1 MKKNVIKK
9 ILFSLFLSLI
19 ICLST
24 NVYAEVK
31 VGDIVKNGDVLG
43 AENGTELVFYRNNE
57 IISDIVNLGPITF
70 GTLPN
75 NIWGN
80 SSSLPSDYFE
90 NIENISIYWK
100 VVSIHNGTYGGWPC
114 YELIPFNY
122 TKPTFEI
129 ECNPIQVS
137 PGQVSNCSLYVNY
150 QKRINNISFKLNTD
164 KFDIKDEMVG
174 ELFENLKL
182 EDSTYSLIAKDS
194 MQDNENVTKVV
205 VLNFSLSLKDGEK
218 AIDDNNINVTSIS
231 YDDALSSHDVNDQ
244 ISTTVKSEVTST
256 DNQNDIENPKTNN
269 SLYYILLFVGI
280 IMFFSLVILKYKNK
294 KEQ

>member
-75 NIWGN
+75 NIWGD
-80 SSSLPSDYFE
+80 SSSFPSDYFE
-90 NIENISIYWK
+90 NIENISIYWE
-100 VVSIHNGTYGGWPC
+100 VVSIHDGTYGGWLC

-129 ECNPIQVS
+129 ECNPNQVS

-164 KFDIKDEMVG
+164 KFDIKDKMAG

-194 MQDNENVTKVV
+194 LQDNDNVTKVV

-231 YDDALSSHDVNDQ
+231 YDDALSSYDVNDQ
-244 ISTTVKSEVTST
+244 ISTTVKSKVTST

-269 SLYYILLFVGI
+269 SLYYILLFIGI